1 MLLVTQE
8 RFMKTGKE
16 RIRRWRERNKM
27 EGRQSV
33 TITISKKAYYVLSK
47 EKEKTGD
54 NYGTIVEK
62 ALLNMKRHVSLID
75 NVTSNV
81 SGSISSNGTTPI
93 VTVTTKK
100 FIDEGDYPT
109 IINHSQARNGG
120 IIFDGEETQSQG
132 FLTRILK
139 SSKRKLFKR

>member
-1 MLLVTQE
+1 MG
-8 RFMKTGKE
+8 TGKE
-16 RIRRWRERNKM
+16 RIRRWRERNKI
-27 EGRQSV
+27 EGRKSI
-33 TITISKKAYYVLSK
+33 TIVISKKAYYVLSK

-62 ALLNMKRHVSLID
+62 ALLNMKKHTSMVG

-81 SGSISSNGTTPI
+81 SGSVSSNGIIPT

-100 FIDEGDYPT
+100 LIDEGDYPSK
-109 IINHSQARNGG
+109 INHSRAKNGG
-120 IIFDGEETQSQG
+120 IIFGSEETLNQG

-139 SSKRKLFKR
+139 SSRRKLFKR

>member
-1 MLLVTQE
+1 MG
-8 RFMKTGKE
+8 TGKE
-16 RIRRWRERNKM
+16 RIRRWRERNKT

-33 TITISKKAYYVLSK
+33 TIVISKKAYYVLSK

-62 ALLNMKRHVSLID
+62 ALLNMKRHTSLMG

-81 SGSISSNGTTPI
+81 SGSVESKGIVPT

-100 FIDEGDYPT
+100 LIDEGDYPT
-109 IINHSQARNGG
+109 SINHSRSRNEG
-120 IIFDGEETQSQG
+120 IIFDGAETRNYG
-132 FLTRILK
+132 FFTRILK
-139 SSKRKLFKR
+139 NSRRKLFIR